1 MTQTS
6 SVVPEIGLSQRKLV
20 LVEAALGFLVLASAL
35 IFGINILLVAAV
47 SIVSALVVELI
58 FAKGRKRPLDRG
70 WLYTPLLITLLLPPT
85 SPLWMAAIGA
95 AFGTFFGKAVFGGY
109 GRYVFNPAVVGIL
122 FLTFAFPTYMLT
134 RWLDPITSDIV
145 ATATPLI
152 TLKRALP
159 FDYTPLQLLIGNVP
173 GSTGETVRLA
183 LLAVGGFLMAIKAFD
198 WKAPLTYLATVYGL
212 NFIGMLVAPE
222 KFRDPLLSI
231 LVGGVF
237 LAAFLIV
244 GDPVTSPKQT
254 PAKLLYGF
262 GLGLITVVIRNFA
275 TFPEGVT
282 FALIIMSPVAA
293 LLDSVQYRQAG
304 KSS

>member
-6 SVVPEIGLSQRKLV
+6 SVVPEVGLSQRKLV
-20 LVEAALGFLVLASAL
+20 LVEAALGLLVVASAL
-35 IFGINILLVAAV
+35 IFGVNVLFMAV
-47 SIVSALVVELI
+47 ISVVSALAVEFI

-85 SPLWMAAIGA
+85 APLWMAAIGA

-109 GRYVFNPAVVGIL
+109 GRYVFNPAVVGVL

-134 RWLDPITSDIV
+134 RWLDPVTSDIV

-159 FDYTPLQLLIGNVP
+159 FDYTPLQLLLGNVP
-173 GSTGETVRLA
+173 GTTGETIRLA
-183 LLAVGGFLMAIKAFD
+183 ILALGGLLMAIKALD
-198 WKAPLTYLATVYGL
+198 WKAPLTYVATVYGL
-212 NFIGMLVAPE
+212 NFVGMLVAPD

-231 LVGGVF
+231 LVGGVLF
-237 LAAFLIV
+237 AAFLIV
-244 GDPVTSPKQT
+244 GDPVTVPKQT

-282 FALIIMSPVAA
+282 FALIIMSPVGA
-293 LLDSVQYRQAG
+293 LLDRVNYAKAG
-304 KSS
+304 KKA